1 MDVVWRAAAI
11 YVFLFV
17 FTRALG
23 KRELSEMSAFELI
36 VLVTIGDLV
45 QQGVTQE
52 DFSLTGAVL
61 AVSTFGLLSLVW
73 AYVSFRWPRTR
84 PLLEGQPVVVFHRG
98 RWLDDVLRVER
109 LSREEVLEAARNQ
122 GIADLAVVRLG
133 VLEPDGRFSFV
144 KDGGDGDDQADPAE
158 HKAG

>member
-11 YVFLFV
+11 YLFLLL

-52 DFSLTGAVL
+52 DFSMTGAVL
-61 AVSTFGLLSLVW
+61 AVSTFGFLALAGS
-73 AYVSFRWPRTR
+73 YVGFRFPRTR
-84 PLLEGQPVVVFHRG
+84 PALEGKPVVVVHEGKF
-98 RWLDDVLRVER
+98 LEDVLRVER
-109 LSREEVLEAARNQ
+109 LSDDEIIEEARTQ
-122 GIADLAVVRLG
+122 GIADLSDVRLG
-133 VLEPDGRFSFV
+133 VLEPDGKFSFI
-144 KDGGDGDDQADPAE
+144 KYDGEQRPAE
-158 HKAG
+158 EKHKS

>member
-1 MDVVWRAAAI
+1 MDVVWRATVI

-61 AVSTFGLLSLVW
+61 AVSTFGLLSLLW
-73 AYVSFRWPRTR
+73 SYVGFRLPRAR
-84 PLLEGQPVVVFHRG
+84 PVLEGQPVVVFHRG

-109 LSREEVLEAARNQ
+109 LHRDEVLEAARTQ
-122 GIADLAVVRLG
+122 GIADLAEVRLG

-144 KDGGDGDDQADPAE
+144 KAGGDEPVEPPE

>member
-1 MDVVWRAAAI
+1 MDVVWRATAV
-11 YVFLFV
+11 YCFLFL

-36 VLVTIGDLV
+36 VLVTTGDLV

-52 DFSLTGAVL
+52 DYSLTGAVL
-61 AVSTFGLLSLVW
+61 AVSTFGLLSLMW
-73 AYVSFRWPRTR
+73 AYVSFRLPRTR
-84 PLLEGQPVVVFHRG
+84 PVVEGQPVVVFHRG

-109 LSREEVLEAARNQ
+109 LHRDEVLEAARSQ
-122 GIADLAVVRLG
+122 GIADLAEVRLG

-144 KDGGDGDDQADPAE
+144 KNGDDDRPE
-158 HKAG
+158 PPDRKRG

>member
-1 MDVVWRAAAI
+1 MDVVWRASAI
-11 YVFLFV
+11 YLFLFV

-52 DFSLTGAVL
+52 DYSLTGAVL
-61 AVSTFGLLSLVW
+61 AVSTFGLLSLLW
-73 AYVSFRWPRTR
+73 AYVSFRLPRTR
-84 PLLEGQPVVVFHRG
+84 PVLEGQPVVVFHQG
-98 RWLDDVLRVER
+98 KWLDDVLRVER
-109 LSREEVLEAARNQ
+109 LRREEVLEAARNQ
-122 GIADLAVVRLG
+122 GIADLAAVRLG

-144 KDGGDGDDQADPAE
+144 KEEPEQVEQPE
-158 HKAG
+158 RRKA